1 VSLYHKDKISAAIRR
16 HVAMQPRS
24 CSKQH
29 QQHGSSALLGAVNPI
44 SKKRLR
50 ASWRRSWK
58 MEVLA
63 GQPRP
68 VTRSPGTMFGL
79 SDFIPRVRARLLF
92 SEVAAKKVHQNSA
105 STTQDGLTLKP
116 LPDAVILA
124 RLTHQRTP
132 LLLIAKLPETDGV
145 RGVAA
150 STSGGLRVITSDDRT
165 LRCALPRLRNA
176 VSSMRLTDEQL
187 SAIIAWAERTPE
199 LRVVVLYKVDSMGEQ
214 ILPAMWSL
222 RS

>member
-1 VSLYHKDKISAAIRR
+1 
-16 HVAMQPRS
+16 
-24 CSKQH
+24 
-29 QQHGSSALLGAVNPI
+29 
-44 SKKRLR
+44 
-50 ASWRRSWK
+50 

-63 GQPRP
+63 GQPHP
-68 VTRSPGTMFGL
+68 VTRSMTNPKSQRPGTMFGL
-79 SDFIPRVRARLLF
+79 SHFIPRVRARLLF

-105 STTQDGLTLKP
+105 STTQDGLILKP

>member
-68 VTRSPGTMFGL
+68 VTRSMTNPKSQRPGTMFGL

-176 VSSMRLTDEQL
+176 VSSMRLTDE
-187 SAIIAWAERTPE
+187 
-199 LRVVVLYKVDSMGEQ
+199 
-214 ILPAMWSL
+214 
-222 RS
+222 